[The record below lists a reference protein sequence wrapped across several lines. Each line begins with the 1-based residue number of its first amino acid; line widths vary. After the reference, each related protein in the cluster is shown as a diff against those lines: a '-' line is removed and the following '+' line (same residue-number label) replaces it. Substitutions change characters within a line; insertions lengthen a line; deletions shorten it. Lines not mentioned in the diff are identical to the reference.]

1 MKTSDAATRR
11 GFESHSLRQKSAA
24 WITAADFPVNE
35 VKTAMRKV
43 IIIGCPG
50 SGKTT
55 FSRHLARI
63 TGLPL
68 YHLDSIWHKLD
79 RTNISKEDFVRR
91 VEEIMT
97 GDQWILDG
105 NYGGTMETR
114 LRRCDTVFL
123 LDYPLEIC
131 LQGVRDRIGKPRP
144 EMPWIEEEMDPEF
157 RAFIESFPQTKLPHI
172 YALLRRYGD
181 GRQVIV
187 FKSRGEAD
195 VFLKR
200 LENVT

>member
-1 MKTSDAATRR
+1 
-11 GFESHSLRQKSAA
+11 
-24 WITAADFPVNE
+24 
-35 VKTAMRKV
+35 MRKV

-79 RTNISKEDFVRR
+79 RTTISKEDFVRR

-123 LDYPLEIC
+123 LDYPLETC

-181 GRQVIV
+181 GRQGIV
-187 FKSRGEAD
+187 FKSGEEAD

-200 LENVT
+200 LEDAI